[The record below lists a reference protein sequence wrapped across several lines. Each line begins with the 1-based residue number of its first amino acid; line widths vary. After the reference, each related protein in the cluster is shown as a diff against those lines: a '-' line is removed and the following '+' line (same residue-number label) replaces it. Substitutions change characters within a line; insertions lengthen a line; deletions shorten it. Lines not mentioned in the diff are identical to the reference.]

1 MSKRERYE
9 VCSAAELGSGEVA
22 ASQLHSPAQCLH
34 LGVVGRGDH
43 NQVPDL
49 PLELVH
55 HNVLGIVGPLGVGE
69 IGWHYVMLACTK
81 KYKKK
86 LNFFFFWKPV

>member
-43 NQVPDL
+43 VVDVS
-49 PLELVH
+49 LELVPH
-55 HNVLGIVGPLGVGE
+55 KVHGIIGLLFVLVWPHSRVRAEAGS
-69 IGWHYVMLACTK
+69 
-81 KYKKK
+81 
-86 LNFFFFWKPV
+86 